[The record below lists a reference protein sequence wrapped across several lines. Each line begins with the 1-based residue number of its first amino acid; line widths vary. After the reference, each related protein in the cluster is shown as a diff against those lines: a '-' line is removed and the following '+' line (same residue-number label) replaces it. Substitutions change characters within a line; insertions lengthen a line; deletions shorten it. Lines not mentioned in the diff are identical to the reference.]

1 MGPSIS
7 SPERPAASN
16 IAGAAPARAKPA
28 GIRCVRGDVITPK
41 TAARGR
47 ALRRLALP
55 LAALTLVPAIA
66 RGAVLAQPGSSSK
79 TPASATLE
87 QCVTA
92 VEAAERSATFG
103 GEMTALPGTA
113 HMQMRIE
120 VLEKMPGEP
129 LFRTVTA
136 PGLGVWRS
144 AAPGVRVYK
153 YLKQVTDLSAPA
165 LYRAAVRFRWLNSK
179 NRLVRSLELR
189 TPRCDEPAP
198 PSQASSPG
206 AGTSTSGTISPV
218 A

>member
-1 MGPSIS
+1 M
-7 SPERPAASN
+7 
-16 IAGAAPARAKPA
+16 
-28 GIRCVRGDVITPK
+28 TPK
-41 TAARGR
+41 TAAGGR
-47 ALRRLALP
+47 ALRRLSLP
-55 LAALTLVPAIA
+55 LAALALVPAA
-66 RGAVLAQPGSSSK
+66 AHGAVLPQPGNSSRA
-79 TPASATLE
+79 PASATLE

-92 VEAAERSATFG
+92 VEPAERSATFG

-136 PGLGVWRS
+136 PGLGAWRS

-179 NRLVRSLELR
+179 NRLIRSLELR

-206 AGTSTSGTISPV
+206 AGTPTASTISPV